1 MQCSIIADYGFADSR
16 FQPKRQVMN
25 LQQIEQALCE
35 CSQIAS
41 CDSPSDAPAR
51 QSSVP
56 ASTPLGKKIQRW
68 KHDRVRLKEPI
79 NPLRTLNLAVE
90 AGIITSFTI
99 TGQEVEPHQ
108 PGKSFKK
115 DFNGVVA
122 DCVVVSKVAPYLYE
136 VQVNLSSTTFRT
148 VLGHLE
154 IS

>member
-1 MQCSIIADYGFADSR
+1 
-16 FQPKRQVMN
+16 MN

-41 CDSPSDAPAR
+41 SSDATDVQVR

-56 ASTPLGKKIQRW
+56 ASTPLGKRIQRW

-90 AGIITSFTI
+90 AGIIAGFVI
-99 TGQEVEPHQ
+99 EGQEIKPHQ
-108 PGKSFKK
+108 AGKTFKK
-115 DFNGVVA
+115 DFSGVVA

-136 VQVNLSSTTFRT
+136 VQVKLPSTSFRV